1 MDSPENVILVHEI
14 SKLKTKEELW
24 NPYEWYQFMRDNH
37 PVHYDEEQDVWN
49 VFLYEDVN
57 RVLSDYRLF
66 SSRRERRQFAIPPLE
81 TRININ
87 STDPPEHR
95 NVRSIVSK
103 AFTPRSLEQWKPRI
117 QAIADELV
125 KNIKKYDEVNIV
137 NQFAAP
143 LPVTVISDLLG
154 VPTTDRKQIK
164 EWSDI
169 LFMPYSKE
177 KFNDLDAEK
186 GIALNEFKAYLL
198 PIVQE
203 KRYHLTD
210 DIISD
215 LIRAEYEGERLTDE
229 EIVTF
234 SLGLLAAGNETTTN
248 LIINSFYCFLVDS
261 PGIYQEL
268 REEPKLVAK
277 AIEEVLRYRFPVT
290 LARRITEDTNI
301 FGPLM
306 KKDQMIVAWVSAANL
321 DENKFSHA
329 SKYNLHRIGNE
340 KHLTFGKG
348 PHFCLGAPLARLEAE
363 IALSTFINAFEK
375 IELSPSFNLE
385 RCILKNE
392 QTLKYLPIR
401 LKTQ

>member
-1 MDSPENVILVHEI
+1 MASPENVILVHEI

-24 NPYEWYQFMRDNH
+24 NPYEWYQFMRNNH

-49 VFLYEDVN
+49 VFLYDDVN

-103 AFTPRSLEQWKPRI
+103 AFTPRSIEQWKPRI
-117 QAIADELV
+117 QSIANELV
-125 KNIKKYDEVNIV
+125 QHIGKYSEVNIV
-137 NQFAAP
+137 EEFAAP

-154 VPTTDRKQIK
+154 VPTTDRKKIK

-177 KFNDLDAEK
+177 KFNDLDVEK
-186 GIALNEFKAYLL
+186 GIALNEFKTYLL

-261 PGIYQEL
+261 PGMYEEL
-268 REEPKLVAK
+268 RKEPTLISK

-306 KKDQMIVAWVSAANL
+306 KKDQMIVAWVSAANV
-321 DENKFSHA
+321 DEKKFLQA
-329 SKYNLHRIGNE
+329 SEFNLHRIGNE

-363 IALSTFINAFEK
+363 IALTTFINVFEK

-385 RCILKNE
+385 KCILENE
-392 QTLKYLPIR
+392 QTLKFLPIS
-401 LKTQ
+401 LKLQ

>member
-1 MDSPENVILVHEI
+1 M
-14 SKLKTKEELW
+14 
-24 NPYEWYQFMRDNH
+24 
-37 PVHYDEEQDVWN
+37 
-49 VFLYEDVN
+49 
-57 RVLSDYRLF
+57 
-66 SSRRERRQFAIPPLE
+66 
-81 TRININ
+81 
-87 STDPPEHR
+87 
-95 NVRSIVSK
+95 
-103 AFTPRSLEQWKPRI
+103 
-117 QAIADELV
+117 
-125 KNIKKYDEVNIV
+125 
-137 NQFAAP
+137 
-143 LPVTVISDLLG
+143 G

-177 KFNDLDAEK
+177 RFNDLDAEK

-392 QTLKYLPIR
+392 QTLKYLPIH

>member
-1 MDSPENVILVHEI
+1 MASPENVILVHEI

-24 NPYEWYQFMRDNH
+24 NPYVWYQFMRDNH

-49 VFLYEDVN
+49 VFLYDDVN

-66 SSRRERRQFAIPPLE
+66 SSRRERRPFAIPPLE

-117 QAIADELV
+117 QSIANELV
-125 KNIKKYDEVNIV
+125 QHIGKYSEVNIV
-137 NQFAAP
+137 EEFAAP

-154 VPTTDRKQIK
+154 VPTTDRKKIK

-261 PGIYQEL
+261 PGTYEEL
-268 REEPKLVAK
+268 RKEPTLISK

-301 FGPLM
+301 FGPFM

-321 DENKFSHA
+321 DEEKFSQA
-329 SKYNLHRIGNE
+329 SKFNLHRIGNE

-363 IALSTFINAFEK
+363 IALRTFINAFK
-375 IELSPSFNLE
+375 QIELSSSFNLE
-385 RCILKNE
+385 KCILENE
-392 QTLKYLPIR
+392 QTLKFLPIR
-401 LKTQ
+401 LTTQ

>member
-24 NPYEWYQFMRDNH
+24 NPYGWYQFMRDNH

-125 KNIKKYDEVNIV
+125 KNIKKYNEVNIV

>member
-24 NPYEWYQFMRDNH
+24 NPYGWYQFMRDNY

>member
-14 SKLKTKEELW
+14 SKLETKEELW
-24 NPYEWYQFMRDNH
+24 NPYGWYQFMRDNH

-177 KFNDLDAEK
+177 KLNDLDAEK

>member
-24 NPYEWYQFMRDNH
+24 NPYGWYQFMRDNH

-177 KFNDLDAEK
+177 RFNDLDAEK

>member
-24 NPYEWYQFMRDNH
+24 NPYGWYQFMRDNH
-37 PVHYDEEQDVWN
+37 QVHYDEEQDVWN

-375 IELSPSFNLE
+375 IEISPSFNLE

>member
-24 NPYEWYQFMRDNH
+24 NPYGWYQFMRDNH
-37 PVHYDEEQDVWN
+37 QVHYDEEQDVWN

-103 AFTPRSLEQWKPRI
+103 AFTPRSLKQWKPRI

>member
-24 NPYEWYQFMRDNH
+24 NPYGWYKFMRDNH
-37 PVHYDEEQDVWN
+37 QVHYDEEQDVWN

-177 KFNDLDAEK
+177 RFNDLDAEK